1 MEATEFNQNLK
12 IRLVD
17 KYDNMPDTIKKVF
30 VTATDLEKQS
40 DILVGTFIKSGVPEM
55 LCLSDASA
63 KAIGLSTN
71 TQSFLKNINTG
82 SKLARTAGTAGRVA
96 SKASSIAGAVGIGL
110 EVVLQLKGD
119 YDEMLQIEAKKN
131 NRQNIR
137 SEFNSAANALEDYS
151 ADYIKS
157 CVSSPMEKSIRSIE
171 DNISDLRSTREGRS
185 EKCIRLENI
194 QREIQALIARI
205 HEAEA

>member
-1 MEATEFNQNLK
+1 
-12 IRLVD
+12 
-17 KYDNMPDTIKKVF
+17 
-30 VTATDLEKQS
+30 
-40 DILVGTFIKSGVPEM
+40 M

-137 SEFNSAANALEDYS
+137 RLYKE
-151 ADYIKS
+151 
-157 CVSSPMEKSIRSIE
+157 
-171 DNISDLRSTREGRS
+171 LRFRTDGEVHQVGR
-185 EKCIRLENI
+185 RQYRRPPQH
-194 QREIQALIARI
+194 QRGQV
-205 HEAEA
+205 